1 MASLSNVVLTLV
13 RDRVKKTVN
22 VKVTGNVNFT
32 PLEMCMMKQCK
43 DSGLFKL
50 RCKLWGEDS
59 PLFTGADDL
68 LFIFPNVFTY
78 PDGNPTNPE
87 NFTFQTIVGESLL
100 NEDWG
105 QDEIYARAEL
115 TNNMSLTTV
124 TKKSN
129 VVKGWF

>member
-1 MASLSNVVLTLV
+1 MASLSNVVLTLI
-13 RDRVKKTVN
+13 RDKVKKTVN

-50 RCKLWGEDS
+50 RCKLWVEDS

-78 PDGNPTNPE
+78 PDGSPTNPE
-87 NFTFQTIVGESLL
+87 NFTFQTVVGESLL

-115 TNNMSLTTV
+115 TNNLSLTTV

>member
-50 RCKLWGEDS
+50 RCKLWVEDS

-78 PDGNPTNPE
+78 PDGSPTNPE
-87 NFTFQTIVGESLL
+87 NFTFQTVVGESLL

-115 TNNMSLTTV
+115 TNNLSLTTV

>member
-1 MASLSNVVLTLV
+1 MNLEVSALV
-13 RDRVKKTVN
+13 AN
-22 VKVTGNVNFT
+22 S
-32 PLEMCMMKQCK
+32 C
-43 DSGLFKL
+43 
-50 RCKLWGEDS
+50 EDS

-78 PDGNPTNPE
+78 PDGSPTNPE

-115 TNNMSLTTV
+115 TNNLSFNTV
-124 TKKSN
+124 TKKFN